1 MRHRSAPQD
10 TLSEC
15 LARLRSLPRATWPPV
30 SDRGHAAVV
39 AVLFD
44 VAKDPTP
51 RLLLTRRANLR
62 SHSGEVALPGGR
74 RDPEDEAEAAAANRR
89 VGNAGGSGG
98 GGEAARASRNVSTVS
113 SSSATA
119 ANPAA
124 NPSFSSFQP
133 LPLSVDAVT
142 ALREAHEEIGLEPSS
157 LEVVAE
163 LPPLLSKHLLSV
175 AAVVAVLKRRPESV
189 ESLLASLRPSPSEVD
204 AAFEAPLADFL
215 EPTSSSAAAR
225 SAAGETSRTAASE
238 GGPAGEG
245 SGSGP
250 CRPCAS
256 RCSYSHRDARFG
268 RVASAP
274 RFRLHFFDMR
284 DRPCVF
290 SENAEEAK
298 KGPKKR
304 SDDFLVWG
312 LTAGIAVGVAEAALG
327 RPPAFEVSP
336 PRTAPYSWICSFRH
350 SNGGMPTVM
359 RGADKGKVATV
370 KKRKR

>member
-15 LARLRSLPRATWPPV
+15 LARLRSLPRAPWPPV

-113 SSSATA
+113 SSSAAA

-250 CRPCAS
+250 CRP
-256 RCSYSHRDARFG
+256 
-268 RVASAP
+268 
-274 RFRLHFFDMR
+274 RFRLHFFSMR

-290 SENAEEAK
+290 SESAEEAK

>member
-1 MRHRSAPQD
+1 M
-10 TLSEC
+10 
-15 LARLRSLPRATWPPV
+15 PRAP
-30 SDRGHAAVV
+30 
-39 AVLFD
+39 
-44 VAKDPTP
+44 
-51 RLLLTRRANLR
+51 
-62 SHSGEVALPGGR
+62 EVAPACYVAPSQRQGARGRRRGALRCCQRPNPSALADPKGQLEVSFGRGGAARRSQGPGGR
-74 RDPEDEAEAAAANRR
+74 GRSRCCKSKSRKCRGKRGGRR
-89 VGNAGGSGG
+89 SRTRFSERLDGVFLLGRRGKPSGQPFLLLL
-98 GGEAARASRNVSTVS
+98 STS
-113 SSSATA
+113 
-119 ANPAA
+119 P
-124 NPSFSSFQP
+124 P

-290 SENAEEAK
+290 SESAEEAK

-304 SDDFLVWG
+304 RDDFLVWG

-336 PRTAPYSWICSFRH
+336 PRTAPYSGICSFRH